1 MSIQSHL
8 SVVALAVAAST
19 LWLAPLQAHA
29 QTRATTNAYN
39 DATISSFGVEPL
51 RLLRPGE
58 ELRFVLRA
66 TPGATATLQI
76 EGASAPVAMTE
87 TRPGQFEGS
96 YIIRQRDQLT
106 ERTRVTANVVRNGRT
121 ATAMLA
127 GSLQAGS
134 PDVLAA
140 SNSTISDFQVT
151 APQRLRP
158 GEEVNFV
165 MKGLPGGQARVA
177 IDGVAKAVPLQE
189 VSRGSYEGIYV
200 IRRGDRLQ
208 DGMTADAY
216 LVNNGRESTRRYQTD
231 DNMASAQDK
240 RRGQPLACVACGTVE
255 SVKVIEAQGK
265 DPKNILGTVAGGLLG
280 GVIGN
285 QVGNGSGQDAARIL
299 GAIGGAYAGN
309 RVQNNMDK
317 DQIHRVTVRLQE
329 GGTRDFDYAQ
339 DPQVAVGT
347 PVKIEGDLLVRQ

>member
-1 MSIQSHL
+1 MRIQSHL

-19 LWLAPLQAHA
+19 LWLAPPHA
-29 QTRATTNAYN
+29 YSQTRATTHAYN
-39 DATISSFGVEPL
+39 GATVSSFGVEPL

-58 ELRFVLRA
+58 ELKFVLRA
-66 TPGATATLQI
+66 TPGAKATLQI

-87 TRPGQFEGS
+87 TTPGQFEGS

-121 ATAMLA
+121 VSAMLA
-127 GSLQAGS
+127 SSLQAGS
-134 PDVLAA
+134 PDVLAV
-140 SNSTISDFQVT
+140 SNSAISDFQVT

-165 MKGLPGGQARVA
+165 MKGPPGGQARVA
-177 IDGVAKAVPLQE
+177 IEGIDNAVPLRE

-200 IRRGDRLQ
+200 IRRGDRLR

-216 LVNNGRESTRRYQTD
+216 LITNGRESTRRYQTD
-231 DNMASAQDK
+231 GNVSSAQDK
-240 RRGQPLACVACGTVE
+240 RRGQQLACVTCGTVE
-255 SVKVIEAQGK
+255 SVKLIEEQGK
-265 DPKNILGTVAGGLLG
+265 DPKNIIGTIAGGLLG

-285 QVGNGSGQDAARIL
+285 QVGGGSGQDAARII

-317 DQIHRVTVRLQE
+317 EQIYRVTVRLQE

-347 PVKIEGDLLVRQ
+347 LVKVEGDLLVRQ

>member
-1 MSIQSHL
+1 MSIQFHL
-8 SVVALAVAAST
+8 SVAALAVAAST
-19 LWLAPLQAHA
+19 LLLAAPHAHA
-29 QTRATTNAYN
+29 QTRTTTNAYS
-39 DATISSFGVEPL
+39 DATISAFGVEPL
-51 RLLRPGE
+51 RRLQPGE
-58 ELRFVLRA
+58 ELRFDLRA

-106 ERTRVTANVVRNGRT
+106 ERTRVTAYVVRNGRT
-121 ATAMLA
+121 VSAMLA

-134 PDVLAA
+134 PDVLATT
-140 SNSTISDFQVT
+140 NSAISDFQVT

-165 MKGLPGGQARVA
+165 MKGVPGGQARVV
-177 IDGVAKAVPLQE
+177 IDGIAKAVPLRE
-189 VSRGSYEGIYV
+189 VGRGSYEGSYV
-200 IRRGDRLQ
+200 VRRGDRLQ
-208 DGMTADAY
+208 GGMTANAY
-216 LVNNGRESTRRYQTD
+216 LVNSGRESTRRYQTN
-231 DNMASAQDK
+231 DNMAPAQDN
-240 RRGQPLACVACGTVE
+240 RRGQQLACVACGTVE
-255 SVKVIEAQGK
+255 SVQLIEAQGQ

-280 GVIGN
+280 GVLGN

-309 RVQNNMDK
+309 RVQNNMGK
-317 DQIHRVTVRLQE
+317 DQVYRVTVRLQE
-329 GGTRDFDYAQ
+329 GGTRDFDYAE

-347 PVKIEGDLLVRQ
+347 PVKIEGELLVRR

>member
-1 MSIQSHL
+1 MSIQSRL

-19 LWLAPLQAHA
+19 LWLAPPHAHS
-29 QTRATTNAYN
+29 QTRATAPAYN
-39 DATISSFGVEPL
+39 SAMISSFGVEPL

-58 ELRFVLRA
+58 ELKFVLRA
-66 TPGATATLQI
+66 TPGSKATLQI
-76 EGASAPVAMTE
+76 EGASAPVAMVE
-87 TRPGQFEGS
+87 TGPGQFEGS

-106 ERTRVTANVVRNGRT
+106 ERTRVTADVVRNGRT
-121 ATAMLA
+121 ASAMLVS
-127 GSLQAGS
+127 SLQAGS

-140 SNSTISDFQVT
+140 SNSAISDFQVT
-151 APQRLRP
+151 APQQLRP

-165 MKGLPGGQARVA
+165 MKGPPGGQARVA
-177 IDGVAKAVPLQE
+177 IEGIDNAVPLRE

-208 DGMTADAY
+208 GGMTADAY
-216 LVNNGRESTRRYQTD
+216 LVTNGRESTRRYQTN
-231 DNMASAQDK
+231 DNMASPQDK
-240 RRGQPLACVACGTVE
+240 RRGQQPACTTCGTVE
-255 SVKVIEAQGK
+255 SVQLIEAQGK
-265 DPKNILGTVAGGLLG
+265 DPKNIIGTIAGGLLG

-285 QVGNGSGQDAARIL
+285 QVGGGSGQDAARII

-317 DQIHRVTVRLQE
+317 DQIYRVTVRLQE
-329 GGTRDFDYAQ
+329 GGTRDFDYAE

-347 PVKIEGDLLVRQ
+347 AVKVEGDLLVRQ